1 MLQIHNQSSASCCCC
16 ALLNDKLLYAV
27 IHAGI
32 YYAPGSLKAR
42 LCVRGKALLYDYA
55 RERDIAHK
63 QLGKVIVCSEPW
75 QLEKLEQLHK
85 RAHENGVTDCVLL
98 TEAEVKRLEPNL
110 KSCGGMLSPS
120 TGIIDSHG
128 LMECLQ
134 GDLQQV

>member
-1 MLQIHNQSSASCCCC
+1 MLLS
-16 ALLNDKLLYAV
+16 AV

-32 YYAPGSLKAR
+32 YYEPGSLKAR
-42 LCVRGKALLYDYA
+42 LCVRGKKLLYDYA
-55 RERDIAHK
+55 RARNIAHK
-63 QLGKVIVCSEPW
+63 QLGKVIVCTETW
-75 QLEKLEQLHK
+75 QLEKLEELHK

-98 TEAEVKRLEPNL
+98 TEGEVKELEPAL

-128 LMECLQ
+128 VMECLQ